1 MPGTRQGQTGKSR
14 DNQRQAGT
22 RQGPTGTSQGKTGKN
37 KNKQGQ
43 SLSVPVCPCPSLLVP
58 VCPYFPVCPCLS
70 VLVPV
75 CPCLSLSFPVVPC
88 LPMPVLVCLSGNGI
102 RLLRNKLVK
111 YTQKCLPTFFSKKYN
126 AYIFYFYAYRRII
139 NNIFTFVTLNKSEM
153 TLLWQWSSKD
163 DQAKVWRKKK
173 LSLQGSLFLQYNPL
187 VLLHPRI
194 RSLEY
199 CQGFL
204 KSSPCMIHCFTQAAA
219 PLGKDIRDHK
229 CVPHVPA
236 DSASGLLTG

>member
-22 RQGPTGTSQGKTGKN
+22 RQGPTGTRQGKTGK
-37 KNKQGQ
+37 KQEQAGPVPVGPCL
-43 SLSVPVCPCPSLLVP
+43 SLSVPACPCLSLS
-58 VCPYFPVCPCLS
+58 FPVCPCLS

-126 AYIFYFYAYRRII
+126 AD
-139 NNIFTFVTLNKSEM
+139 IFTSMPIE
-153 TLLWQWSSKD
+153 
-163 DQAKVWRKKK
+163 
-173 LSLQGSLFLQYNPL
+173 
-187 VLLHPRI
+187 
-194 RSLEY
+194 EY
-199 CQGFL
+199 
-204 KSSPCMIHCFTQAAA
+204 
-219 PLGKDIRDHK
+219 
-229 CVPHVPA
+229 
-236 DSASGLLTG
+236 